1 MTSEHPDGWFD
12 NIQRLRAKIASQLQ
26 ERKLQ
31 ADQPL
36 GEHQWRQSPYVS
48 YNPLIPNDLPIK
60 SEPEELS
67 TLPGVPGSRC
77 RSSLLLPTPVTPMF
91 LAPPTKAS
99 WIDLG
104 PGRKA
109 DPGVGG
115 GSHVYTCEAR
125 DYLETSPYEGEGYF
139 GDQASPAKRG
149 RPRKHAPKVP
159 LPPLYV
165 FIR

>member
-1 MTSEHPDGWFD
+1 M
-12 NIQRLRAKIASQLQ
+12 L
-26 ERKLQ
+26 
-31 ADQPL
+31 
-36 GEHQWRQSPYVS
+36 
-48 YNPLIPNDLPIK
+48 
-60 SEPEELS
+60 
-67 TLPGVPGSRC
+67 VPCLAICLWPSMGSRTSNSTPPNFHRFGYSS